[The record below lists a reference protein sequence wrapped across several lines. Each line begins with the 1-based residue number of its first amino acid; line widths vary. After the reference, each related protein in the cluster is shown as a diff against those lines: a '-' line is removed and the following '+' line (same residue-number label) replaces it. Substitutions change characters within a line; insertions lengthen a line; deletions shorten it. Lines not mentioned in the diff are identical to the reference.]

1 MLLDDEPVIS
11 RVLPRHRFHDINS
24 GEYLLMTDLNQR
36 TKKPHLA
43 WIGTQAQAKAVLS
56 KFPHTRA
63 MTLEVIK
70 HKNNKP
76 RN

>member
-1 MLLDDEPVIS
+1 MISEDEPIVGK
-11 RVLPRHRFHDINS
+11 VLPRHRFHDINS

-36 TKKPHLA
+36 TKSPHLA
-43 WIGTQAQAKAVLS
+43 WIGTQAQAKAVRS

-70 HKNNKP
+70 PMNKTP